1 MHTPRPK
8 IKKFIDKNANRL
20 YGDHSL
26 VTIEPVI
33 VKRYM
38 KTLANRGFYKKKPDT
53 CFDTHCIKTDV
64 RFWCRKWD
72 SFSVIG
78 RPCLHSMLRTPRLDP
93 KIRGGKRQHCC
104 LFFSALRV
112 PLSEGTTKKAPSR
125 GAFFV
130 VPEVG
135 LEPTRYRY
143 QRILSP
149 SRLPIPSFR
158 RKSQV

>member
-1 MHTPRPK
+1 MAPSGADLTQCVPRTLSVSKQKTPK
-8 IKKFIDKNANRL
+8 WEFL
-20 YGDHSL
+20 
-26 VTIEPVI
+26 
-33 VKRYM
+33 
-38 KTLANRGFYKKKPDT
+38 
-53 CFDTHCIKTDV
+53 
-64 RFWCRKWD
+64 FWCRKWD

-112 PLSEGTTKKAPSR
+112 PLSEGTTKKAPS
-125 GAFFV
+125 GVPFFV

-143 QRILSP
+143 QRILSSSFCSEP
-149 SRLPIPSFR
+149 TGTKWNKIEPVRHKKPCFSRNLSIIR
-158 RKSQV
+158 RKVP